1 MYSIIKRQDILIMKF
16 IVCSIQ
22 STRMLLWTDH
32 LYIVEGS
39 GDEGSEEG
47 EGGGFGGGPKP
58 MLPYSS
64 MFVFGPTNP

>member
-1 MYSIIKRQDILIMKF
+1 MHF
-16 IVCSIQ
+16 INIS
-22 STRMLLWTDH
+22 
-32 LYIVEGS
+32 LYIDFIEEGS
-39 GDEGSEEG
+39 GDESEEGG

>member
-1 MYSIIKRQDILIMKF
+1 M
-16 IVCSIQ
+16 Q
-22 STRMLLWTDH
+22 STRMLLVTDH

-39 GDEGSEEG
+39 GDEGSEEGG

>member
-1 MYSIIKRQDILIMKF
+1 MLYADF
-16 IVCSIQ
+16 IA
-22 STRMLLWTDH
+22 
-32 LYIVEGS
+32 EGS
-39 GDEGSEEG
+39 GDESEEGG